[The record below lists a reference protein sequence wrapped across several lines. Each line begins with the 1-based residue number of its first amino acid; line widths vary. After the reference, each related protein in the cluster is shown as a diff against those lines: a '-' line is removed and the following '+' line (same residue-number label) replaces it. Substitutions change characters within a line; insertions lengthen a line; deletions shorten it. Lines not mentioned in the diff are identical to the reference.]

1 MGRTPKKRT
10 SVYVD
15 GFNLYYGALKAT
27 SYRWLDLHALCTKLL
42 PGSSIHRIR
51 YFTAR
56 VSPRPGNLDQAQRQ
70 QTYLRALQAATANL
84 TIHEGQFLSSKG
96 MARVVSPPP
105 TSIQVHK
112 VEEKGSDVNLATY
125 LLVDAFDGDYET
137 AVVISNDT
145 DLVTPITVV
154 RTKFALPVIVL
165 NPQKNTSWPMRNAA
179 TMYRP
184 IRQGVLVASQLPAV
198 LTDAHGTIT
207 KPPTW

>member
-1 MGRTPKKRT
+1 MLT
-10 SVYVD
+10 
-15 GFNLYYGALKAT
+15 
-27 SYRWLDLHALCTKLL
+27 W
-42 PGSSIHRIR
+42 
-51 YFTAR
+51 
-56 VSPRPGNLDQAQRQ
+56 RP
-70 QTYLRALQAATANL
+70 
-84 TIHEGQFLSSKG
+84 S
-96 MARVVSPPP
+96 
-105 TSIQVHK
+105 
-112 VEEKGSDVNLATY
+112 